1 MMSTLIQTFEIGL
14 PLLYAAVFIVYL
26 RHFLDESH
34 RQNDPFTGSWLLY
47 GVLSLH
53 LGYLVMHGVNIS
65 HIPVASSAEFL
76 SLVAFCIALV
86 YAVAER
92 SHKEAN
98 TGVFFIALALATQT
112 WSSILIKP
120 TEAPELLTE
129 YPIYGV
135 HVLFTVFGFTAL
147 AVSALYALMYILL
160 SRQLKS
166 RDLGVI
172 FRRLP
177 PLSSLER
184 MSRLATL
191 CGIIFL
197 GIGLATGH
205 FVGTYALDDFN
216 FLDPKIIITYVA
228 WFAYVIGY
236 VVVKIRGLSGLRM
249 GYLSL
254 GAYLLL
260 IASMV
265 VVNTFLNTFHS
276 FQ

>member
-1 MMSTLIQTFEIGL
+1 MSTLIQILEIAL
-14 PLLYAAVFIVYL
+14 PLMYGLVFAVYV
-26 RHFLDESH
+26 RHFLTESG
-34 RQNDPFTGSWLLY
+34 QKSQSFVGSRLLY
-47 GVLSLH
+47 GVLGIH
-53 LGYLVMHGVNIS
+53 LSYLVMHGVNIE
-65 HIPVASSAEFL
+65 HIPVASRAEFL

-86 YAVAER
+86 YAFVER
-92 SHKEAN
+92 SQREAD
-98 TGVFFIALALATQT
+98 TGVFFIALAIATQT

-120 TEAPELLTE
+120 AQPPELLTE
-129 YPIYGV
+129 YPVYGI

-166 RDLGVI
+166 RNLGVI

-177 PLSSLER
+177 PLSSLEK

-205 FVGTYALDDFN
+205 FVATYALDDFN

-228 WFAYVIGY
+228 WFAYAVGY
-236 VVVKIRGLSGLRM
+236 AVVKIRRLSGLRM
-249 GYLSL
+249 GYLAL

-265 VVNTFLNTFHS
+265 VVNTFLSSFHS